1 MKLSMEASP
10 MAQPFRIVFILYPRL
25 TQLDFT
31 GPYEVLARVPN
42 TEVIIASKEGGDLP
56 TEMGLTFANLTK
68 LADIDR
74 ADMIMIPGGPGQ
86 TQAMLDPDF
95 MAQVKRLGESAKYL
109 TSVCTGSLILGA
121 AGLITG
127 KRAGSHWA
135 YRELLSAFGAI
146 PDDARVVR
154 DGNVITGGGVTA
166 GIDIALTIAAELAG
180 DDAAKM
186 IQLAIEYAPAPPF
199 NSGRPEVAEEKTVA
213 AVKQLFAAF
222 AQQRRDAIEKMTG
235 AA

>member
-1 MKLSMEASP
+1 
-10 MAQPFRIVFILYPRL
+10 MAHPFRIVFILYPQL

-42 TEVIIASKEGGDLP
+42 TEVLLACKDGGTLVS
-56 TEMGLTFANLTK
+56 EMGLAFTGLRA

-86 TQAMLDPDF
+86 TQAMLDPEF
-95 MAQVKRLGESAKYL
+95 MGEVKRLGESAKYV
-109 TSVCTGSLILGA
+109 TSVCTGSLILAA
-121 AGLITG
+121 AGLLKG

-146 PDDARVVR
+146 PDPARVVR
-154 DGNVITGGGVTA
+154 DGNAITGGGVTA

-180 DDAAKM
+180 EDTAKM
-186 IQLAIEYAPAPPF
+186 IQLALEYAPAPPF
-199 NSGRPEVAEEKTVA
+199 NSGRPEIAEEKTVA

-222 AQQRRDAIEKMTG
+222 AEQRREAIARVTG

>member
-1 MKLSMEASP
+1 

-42 TEVIIASKEGGDLP
+42 TEIVIASKEGGALR
-56 TEMGLTFANLTK
+56 TEMGLTFADLTK
-68 LADIDR
+68 LADVDR
-74 ADMIMIPGGPGQ
+74 ADMIVIPGGPGQ
-86 TQAMLDPDF
+86 TDAMQDPEF
-95 MAQVKRLGESAKYL
+95 MMQVKRLGASATYV
-109 TSVCTGSLILGA
+109 TSVCTGSLILAA
-121 AGLITG
+121 AGLLTG

-135 YRELLSAFGAI
+135 YRELLGAFGAI

-154 DGNVITGGGVTA
+154 DGNAITGGGVTA

-180 DDAAKM
+180 DDVAKM

-199 NSGRPEVAEEKTVA
+199 NCGRPEIAEEKTVA
-213 AVKQLFAAF
+213 AVKQLFSGF
-222 AQQRRDAIEKMTG
+222 AQQRREAIEKMVG
-235 AA
+235 SA

>member
-1 MKLSMEASP
+1 

-42 TEVIIASKEGGDLP
+42 TEGVIASKDGGVLK
-56 TEMGLTFANLTK
+56 TEMGLTFADLAK
-68 LADIDR
+68 LSDIAS
-74 ADMIMIPGGPGQ
+74 ADMIMVPGGPGQ
-86 TQAMLDPDF
+86 TEAMQDAAF
-95 MAQVKRLGESAKYL
+95 MTEVRRLGASAKYV
-109 TSVCTGSLILGA
+109 TAVCTGSLILAA
-121 AGLITG
+121 AGLLTG

-135 YRELLSAFGAI
+135 YRDLLAMFGAV

-154 DGNVITGGGVTA
+154 DGAAITGGGVTA
-166 GIDIALTIAAELAG
+166 GIDIARTIAAELAG
-180 DDAAKM
+180 EDVAKM
-186 IQLAIEYAPAPPF
+186 IQLAIEYAHAPPF
-199 NSGRPEVAEEKTVA
+199 NSGRPEVAEERTIA
-213 AVKQLFAAF
+213 AVKQLFSTF

>member
-1 MKLSMEASP
+1 MEASP
-10 MAQPFRIVFILYPRL
+10 MAQQFRIVFILYPRL

-42 TEVIIASKEGGDLP
+42 TEVIIASKDGGTLR
-56 TEMGLTFANLTK
+56 TELGLTFTDLRA

-74 ADMIMIPGGPGQ
+74 ADLIMIPGGPGQ
-86 TQAMLDPDF
+86 TDAMLDPAF
-95 MAQVKRLGESAKYL
+95 MAEAKRLGESATYV

-180 DDAAKM
+180 DDVAKM

-213 AVKQLFAAF
+213 AVKQLFSAF
-222 AQQRRDAIEKMTG
+222 AQQRREAIEQMTG
-235 AA
+235 TA